1 MIRLRQWITTAALL
15 LFAVPGATVDVAA
28 QDPGAAPDSL
38 GDYLRSMSDSTDSY
52 FGASGAPVDTAGLDS
67 SLAHRLTQPWLRDRP
82 ARLNLAP
89 GPWLNFN
96 RADGP
101 LLGGSLRIGREGGWG
116 ELQGRLATVTGPNEL
131 RGGGRWRGQWAT
143 RDEDAPYW
151 TLQVEA
157 GRFTERLDSDRRET
171 SSYVLWVFLSGDDN
185 QSYLRRDGTRIQLA
199 REASSWR
206 AQLAFR
212 TQLETPL
219 STTATWS
226 LFGATPLDLDENFA
240 ATLGRAQ
247 ELAGTVAFRLPR
259 LPVGVAVEERWS
271 DGALGSDFDYRRLRA
286 NAGADVSL
294 GQVVSL
300 VPELEYARLL
310 GEALP
315 QNSFFMGG
323 TRSLRSLEPNL
334 HAGTGRTFARLDAI
348 FVPDLL
354 ALARIPHP
362 AAFPIQGAVFT
373 ATGAVWGR
381 DVFRATGSAE
391 NHWPDPDAWRSEAG
405 ISLLYRPGIP
415 DPSLFVR
422 GDLAFPVG
430 PGHESRLLLYFHTAL
445 EHIPLARPRWGS
457 R

>member
-1 MIRLRQWITTAALL
+1 MIRLCRWISTAALL
-15 LFAVPGATVDVAA
+15 WFVVPVTAVDVAA
-28 QDPGAAPDSL
+28 QDAGAAPDSL
-38 GDYLRSMSDSTDSY
+38 GDFLRSMSDSTDAY

-67 SLAHRLTQPWLRDRP
+67 SLAHRLAQPWLKDRR
-82 ARLNLAP
+82 RLRLAP

-101 LLGGSLRIGREGGWG
+101 LLGGTLGIGRERGWG

-131 RGGGRWRGQWAT
+131 RGGGRWRREWAS
-143 RDEDAPYW
+143 RDEDVPDW

-171 SSYVLWVFLSGDDN
+171 ATYVMWVFLSGDDQ

-212 TQLETPL
+212 TQLESPL
-219 STTATWS
+219 TTTATWS
-226 LFGATPLDLDENFA
+226 LFGPELDLVENFPATP
-240 ATLGRAQ
+240 GRVQ
-247 ELAGTVAFRLPR
+247 ELTGTVALRLPR
-259 LPVGVAVEERWS
+259 FPVGVAVEERWS
-271 DGALGSDFDYRRLRA
+271 DASLGSAFDYRRLRV
-286 NAGADVSL
+286 NAGADLAL

-300 VPELEYARLL
+300 IPELEYARLS
-310 GEALP
+310 GEVLP

-334 HAGTGRTFARLDAI
+334 NAGTGRTFARLDAI

-354 ALARIPHP
+354 ALARLPHP
-362 AAFPIQGAVFT
+362 AAFPIQGGVFT

-381 DVFRATGSAE
+381 DLFGGAGSAE
-391 NHWPDPDAWRSEAG
+391 NHWPDPDGWRSEG
-405 ISLLYRPGIP
+405 GVSLLYRPGIP
-415 DPSLFVR
+415 DPSLFIR

-430 PGHESRLLLYFHTAL
+430 PGHESRVLLYFHTAL
-445 EHIPLARPRWGS
+445 DHVPLARRGS